1 MRRALSY
8 RALGLALT
16 LLAPATRAQQ
26 ASNLAALHRSG
37 QTFLTWDEAGT
48 GNTTESYRVYR
59 HTAEITAGNLPEAS
73 ALAWVPRGSSRYPA
87 ESAFRG
93 SNVYFVIEHL
103 GPNLASNRGLFVY
116 TPHEAGPFFYAV
128 TFRTNG
134 WENTGD
140 FSAANS
146 LMAAVTEAE
155 ADPGPVLVRTSA
167 TGRVRTYTQYMDY
180 HRWNPTLGGY
190 AYNYSVCLP
199 ANYSN
204 TVAWPLHLK
213 LVSHGSRY
221 DETETGSWYNRGIQI
236 YGDDPDDTW
245 HYGFHENW
253 DYSKST
259 HPTSGIIVNYTE
271 QRHLRAIHD
280 VIRDPYYNVDTNRI
294 YAWYSSMGGSGAM
307 TLGFH
312 YPHVFAAVFC
322 WQPVTVYRTADFWR
336 GQDFEKLWGGTN
348 YNLPIENRGLQAGPI
363 TNFNGMGVFH
373 WMDHLALLTNHP
385 GRDVPMF
392 FFHAGKNDGN
402 IEFET
407 QGAPAPE
414 AFQRARA
421 GFVAMIDP
429 SSHSGIAFA
438 DWPTAATT
446 NWDIRQLAFRRD
458 VSFPA
463 FSWASGNDAAPPPAQ
478 PLTNFYNKTLEW
490 SCPWNNFAGGIVDT
504 ATNYEIMLRSRAGT
518 QHAAVTVR
526 RPQLFRPPPGHGVV
540 WENVPRGASV
550 PAAMGDLRVDDDG
563 LVTVER
569 FVIATNGNLLRL
581 RTDALA
587 DSDGDGL
594 PDWWELARSLNPT
607 STVDGAGVDS
617 DLDGVVN
624 GDEKR
629 TGTDPLSS
637 NDCFRIVAATE
648 AGSTWVS
655 SPGLAYTVERT
666 TNYLAWEAAAT
677 GIVALEARTA
687 VPTPLPTNY
696 PGQAYR
702 IVAE

>member
-1 MRRALSY
+1 M
-8 RALGLALT
+8 LAG
-16 LLAPATRAQQ
+16 PAARAQQ
-26 ASNLAALHRSG
+26 ASNLAAFHRSG
-37 QTFLTWDEAGT
+37 QTFLTWDEAGAGDT
-48 GNTTESYRVYR
+48 AESYRVYR
-59 HTAEITAGNLPEAS
+59 HTGEISTGTLAS
-73 ALAWVPRGSSRYPA
+73 ATLLASVPRGSSYYPA

-93 SNVYFVIEHL
+93 SNVYFVIENL

-116 TPHEAGPFFYAV
+116 TPHDSGAFFYAV
-128 TFRTNG
+128 TLRTNG
-134 WENTGD
+134 RENTNEFG
-140 FSAANS
+140 AGNA
-146 LMAAVTEAE
+146 LTAAVSEAE
-155 ADPGPVLVRTSA
+155 ADPEPVLVRTSA

-199 ANYSN
+199 ANFSN

-280 VIRDPYYNVDTNRI
+280 VIRDPYYRVDTNRI

-312 YPHVFAAVFC
+312 YPDVFAAVFC

-336 GQDFEKLWGGTN
+336 GQDFETLWGATN
-348 YNLPIENRGLQAGPI
+348 YNLPIENRGPQAGPI
-363 TNFNGMGVFH
+363 TNFNGMGVFD
-373 WMDHLALLTNHP
+373 WMDHLAMLTHHP

-402 IEFET
+402 IEYET
-407 QGAPAPE
+407 QGEPAIG
-414 AFQRARA
+414 AFYQARC
-421 GFVAMIDP
+421 GFVALIDP

-438 DWPTAATT
+438 DWPTASTT
-446 NWDIRQLAFRRD
+446 NWDIRQLAFRKD
-458 VSFPA
+458 ISFPA
-463 FSWASGNDAAPPPAQ
+463 FSRASGNDAAPPPAE

-490 SCPWNNFAGGIVDT
+490 SCPWNHFAGDIVDT
-504 ATNYEIMLRSRAGT
+504 ATNYEIVLRSRAGA

-526 RPQLFRPPPGHGVV
+526 RPQLFKPAPGQGVV
-540 WENVPRGASV
+540 WENVPRGESA
-550 PAAMGDLRVDDDG
+550 PAAMGDLRVDAHG

-569 FVIATNGNLLRL
+569 FVITTNGNRLRL
-581 RTDALA
+581 RSDALA
-587 DSDGDGL
+587 DSDSDGL
-594 PDWWELARSLNPT
+594 PDWWELARGLNPS
-607 STVDGAGVDS
+607 STVDAAGVDT
-617 DLDGVVN
+617 DLDGLVN

-629 TGTDPLSS
+629 TGTAPLSS
-637 NDCFRIVAATE
+637 NDFFRIVAAGEPGPTWS
-648 AGSTWVS
+648 ST
-655 SPGLAYTVERT
+655 PGLVYTVQQT
-666 TNYLAWEAAAT
+666 TNYSAWEPVST
-677 GIVALEARTA
+677 GIVAMETRTA
-687 VPTPLPTNY
+687 IPILFPTNHSG
-696 PGQAYR
+696 PAYR
-702 IVAE
+702 VFTE

>member
-1 MRRALSY
+1 MRHALLY
-8 RALGLALT
+8 PVLGLAVT
-16 LLAPATRAQQ
+16 WLAPSACAQQ

-59 HTAEITAGNLPEAS
+59 HTAEITAGNLPEA
-73 ALAWVPRGSSRYPA
+73 ATLASIPRGSSRYPA

-93 SNVYFVIEHL
+93 SNVYFVIEPL

-116 TPHEAGPFFYAV
+116 TPHEAGDFWYAV
-128 TFRTNG
+128 TLQTNG

-140 FSAANS
+140 FSAANA
-146 LMAAVTEAE
+146 LTAAVAEAE
-155 ADPGPVLVRTSA
+155 ADPEPVLVRTSA

-271 QRHLRAIHD
+271 QRHLRAIRD
-280 VIRDPYYNVDTNRI
+280 VIRDPYYTVDTNRI

-312 YPHVFAAVFC
+312 YPDVFAAVFC

-348 YNLPIENRGLQAGPI
+348 YNLPIESRGPQAGPI
-363 TNFNGMGVFH
+363 TNFNGMGVFD
-373 WMDHLALLTNHP
+373 WMDHLAMLTNHP

-402 IEFET
+402 IEYPS
-407 QGAPAPE
+407 QGAPAPA

-438 DWPTAATT
+438 DWPTASTT

-463 FSWASGNDAAPPPAQ
+463 FSWASGNDPVPPPAE

-490 SCPWNNFAGGIVDT
+490 SCPWNNFAGDIVDT
-504 ATNYEIMLRSRAGT
+504 ATNYEIVLRSRA
-518 QHAAVTVR
+518 QAQYADVTIR
-526 RPQLFRPPPGHGVV
+526 RPQAFNPPPGQGIV
-540 WENVPRGASV
+540 WQNLPLGSTNPV
-550 PAAMGDLRVDDDG
+550 AMGDLLVDAFG
-563 LVTVER
+563 LVTVPR
-569 FVIATNGNLLRL
+569 FAVSTNGKRLRL
-581 RTDALA
+581 RTDTLA
-587 DSDGDGL
+587 DTDADGLRDWYEWARGLNPTSAVDGATVDTDGDGL
-594 PDWWELARSLNPT
+594 S
-607 STVDGAGVDS
+607 
-617 DLDGVVN
+617 N
-624 GDEKR
+624 GQERD
-629 TGTDPLSS
+629 TGTDPRMS
-637 NDCFRIVAATE
+637 NSYFRITSAGTE
-648 AGSTWVS
+648 AAEWSST
-655 SPGLAYTVERT
+655 PGTSYSVEYSTNLADWAV
-666 TNYLAWEAAAT
+666 AAT
-677 GIVALEARTA
+677 GIVALDTRSLYTA
-687 VPTPLPTNY
+687 VPSSNGPRAAL
-696 PGQAYR
+696 R
-702 IVAE
+702 IRLD

>member
-1 MRRALSY
+1 MRSALSHPL
-8 RALGLALT
+8 LGLAAL
-16 LLAPATRAQQ
+16 LLAPAARAQQ

-59 HTAEITAGNLPEAS
+59 HTAEITAGNLPEAA
-73 ALAWVPRGSSRYPA
+73 ALAQLPRGSSRYPA

-93 SNVYFVIEHL
+93 SNVYFVIENL
-103 GPNLASNRGLFVY
+103 GPNVASNRGLFVY
-116 TPHEAGPFFYAV
+116 TPHEAGSFFYAV
-128 TFRTNG
+128 TLRTNG

-140 FSAANS
+140 FSAANA
-146 LMAAVTEAE
+146 LTAAVTEVE
-155 ADPGPVLVRTSA
+155 ADPEPVLVRTSA

-259 HPTSGIIVNYTE
+259 HPTSGIIINYTE

-280 VIRDPYYNVDTNRI
+280 VIRDPYYSVDTNRI

-312 YPHVFAAVFC
+312 YPDVFAAVFC

-348 YNLPIENRGLQAGPI
+348 YNLPIESRGPQASPI
-363 TNFNGMGVFH
+363 TNFNGMGVFD
-373 WMDHLALLTNHP
+373 WMDHLAMLTNHP

-402 IEFET
+402 IEYPS

-438 DWPTAATT
+438 DWPTASTT

-463 FSWASGNDAAPPPAQ
+463 FSWASGNDTVPPPAE

-490 SCPWNNFAGGIVDT
+490 SCPWNNFAGAIVDT
-504 ATNYEIMLRSRAGT
+504 PTNYEIALRSRAGA
-518 QHAAVTVR
+518 QHTTVTIR
-526 RPQLFRPPPGHGVV
+526 RPQAFKPPPGQGIV
-540 WENVPRGASV
+540 WQNLPLGSTNPV
-550 PAAMGDLRVDDDG
+550 AMGDLRVDAFG
-563 LVTVER
+563 LVTVPR
-569 FVIATNGNLLRL
+569 FVISANGNRL
-581 RTDALA
+581 AIRTDDLTDTLGDGVPDYWLEAWGLDPA
-587 DSDGDGL
+587 DPDNGAGADNDGDTQTNLQEYRAGT
-594 PDWWELARSLNPT
+594 NP
-607 STVDGAGVDS
+607 
-617 DLDGVVN
+617 
-624 GDEKR
+624 R
-629 TGTDPLSS
+629 DPKSAIL
-637 NDCFRIVAATE
+637 AATS
-648 AGSTWVS
+648 ADGGLGWVS
-655 SPGLAYTVERT
+655 TPGRSYTLERT
-666 TNYLAWEAAAT
+666 TNLADWAITHT
-677 GIVALEARTA
+677 GVVAVETRTEIESTLLTNAPRGAFRVWLE
-687 VPTPLPTNY
+687 
-696 PGQAYR
+696 
-702 IVAE
+702 